1 MKAVVE
7 WNGDVA
13 FTGVT
18 ESGHRI
24 AMDGP
29 ADHGGRDL
37 GPRPTELVLVGLG
50 GCTSFDVV
58 HMLRKGRADVRG
70 CTTHIEAERAPAD
83 PKVFT
88 RIHIHFVVSGRALKE
103 AAVERAIRLS
113 ADKYCS
119 VSIML
124 AKTAEVTHS
133 FEIIDVES

>member
-1 MKAVVE
+1 MKVAVE
-7 WNGDVA
+7 WNGEVA
-13 FTGVT
+13 FTGAT
-18 ESGHRI
+18 ETGHKV

-29 ADHGGRDL
+29 PEHGGRNL
-37 GPRPTELVLVGLG
+37 GPRPTELVLMGLG

-58 HMLRKGRADVRG
+58 HVLRKGRADVRS
-70 CTTHIEAERAPAD
+70 CTTRIEADRAEED

-88 RIHIHFVVSGRALKE
+88 RIHVHFVISGRDLKE

-124 AKTAEVTHS
+124 AKTADISHS
-133 FEIIDVES
+133 FEIVDVK

>member
-1 MKAVVE
+1 MKVAVE

-13 FTGVT
+13 FTAT
-18 ESGHRI
+18 TDSGHRI

-29 ADHGGRDL
+29 EDHGGRNR
-37 GPRPTELVLVGLG
+37 GPRPTELVLAGMG

-58 HMLRKGRADVRG
+58 HVLRKGRAHVHSCIAR
-70 CTTHIEAERAPAD
+70 IEADRAEED

-88 RIHIHFVVSGRALKE
+88 RIHVHFVVSGHDLKE
-103 AAVERAIRLS
+103 ATVERAIRLS

-124 AKTAEVTHS
+124 AKTAEISHS
-133 FEIIDVES
+133 FEIVDVE

>member
-1 MKAVVE
+1 MKVAVE
-7 WNGDVA
+7 WEGEVA
-13 FTGVT
+13 FTGLT
-18 ESGHRI
+18 ESGHKI

-29 ADHGGRDL
+29 SEHGGGNR

-58 HMLRKGRADVRG
+58 HVLRKGRADVRA
-70 CTTHIEAERAPAD
+70 CTARIEAERAEED

-88 RIHIHFVVSGRALKE
+88 RIHVHFVVSGRDLKE
-103 AAVERAIRLS
+103 ATVERAIRLS

-124 AKTAEVTHS
+124 AKTADISHS
-133 FEIIDVES
+133 FEIVDVE

>member
-1 MKAVVE
+1 MKVAVE
-7 WNGDVA
+7 WDGEVA
-13 FTGVT
+13 FTGAT
-18 ESGHRI
+18 ESGHQI

-29 ADHGGRDL
+29 SEHGGRNR

-58 HMLRKGRADVRG
+58 HVLRKGRADVRG
-70 CTTHIEAERAPAD
+70 CTARIEAERAEED

-88 RIHIHFVVSGRALKE
+88 RIHVHFVVSGRDLKE
-103 AAVERAIRLS
+103 ATVERAIRLS

-124 AKTAEVTHS
+124 AKTADISHS
-133 FEIIDVES
+133 FEIVDVE

>member
-1 MKAVVE
+1 MKVAVE
-7 WNGDVA
+7 WDGEVA
-13 FTGVT
+13 FTGAT
-18 ESGHRI
+18 ESGHKV

-29 ADHGGRDL
+29 SEHGGRNR

-58 HMLRKGRADVRG
+58 HVLRKGRADVHG
-70 CTTHIEAERAPAD
+70 CTVRIEAERAEED

-88 RIHIHFVVSGRALKE
+88 RIHVHFVVSGRDLKE
-103 AAVERAIRLS
+103 ATVERAIRLS

-124 AKTAEVTHS
+124 AKTADISHS
-133 FEIIDVES
+133 FEIVDVE

>member
-1 MKAVVE
+1 MKVAVE
-7 WNGDVA
+7 WEGDVA

-18 ESGHRI
+18 ESGHKI

-29 ADHGGRDL
+29 AEHGGGNR

-58 HMLRKGRADVRG
+58 HVLRKGRADVRA
-70 CTTHIEAERAPAD
+70 CTTRVDAERAEED

-88 RIHIHFVVSGRALKE
+88 RIHVHFVVSGRGLKE
-103 AAVERAIRLS
+103 ATVERAIRLS

-124 AKTAEVTHS
+124 AKTADISHS
-133 FEIIDVES
+133 FEIVDVE

>member
-7 WNGDVA
+7 WNGEVA
-13 FTGVT
+13 FTGMT
-18 ESGHRI
+18 ESGHKV

-29 ADHGGRDL
+29 ADHGGRNL
-37 GPRPTELVLVGLG
+37 GPRPTELVLVGMG

-58 HMLRKGRADVRG
+58 HVLRKGRADVRS
-70 CTTHIEAERAPAD
+70 CVARIEADRAEED

-88 RIHIHFVVSGRALKE
+88 RIHVHFVVSGRDLKE

-124 AKTAEVTHS
+124 GKTAEISHS
-133 FEIIDVES
+133 FEIIDVD

>member
-1 MKAVVE
+1 MKVAVE
-7 WNGDVA
+7 WEGEVA
-13 FTGVT
+13 FTGLT
-18 ESGHRI
+18 ESGHKI

-29 ADHGGRDL
+29 SEHGGGNR

-58 HMLRKGRADVRG
+58 QVLRKGRADVRA
-70 CTTHIEAERAPAD
+70 CTARIEAERAEED

-88 RIHIHFVVSGRALKE
+88 RIHVHFVVSGRDLKE
-103 AAVERAIRLS
+103 ATVERAIRLS

-124 AKTAEVTHS
+124 AKTADISHS
-133 FEIIDVES
+133 FEIVDVE

>member
-1 MKAVVE
+1 MKVAVE
-7 WNGDVA
+7 WEGEVA
-13 FTGVT
+13 FTGLT
-18 ESGHRI
+18 ESGHKI

-29 ADHGGRDL
+29 SEHGGGNR

-58 HMLRKGRADVRG
+58 HVLRKGRADVRA
-70 CTTHIEAERAPAD
+70 CTACIEAERAGED

-88 RIHIHFVVSGRALKE
+88 RIHVHFVVSGRDLKE
-103 AAVERAIRLS
+103 ATVERAIRLS

-124 AKTAEVTHS
+124 AKTADISHS
-133 FEIIDVES
+133 FEIVDVE

>member
-1 MKAVVE
+1 MKVEVE
-7 WNGDVA
+7 WDGEVA
-13 FTGVT
+13 FTGTT
-18 ESGHRI
+18 ESGHKV

-29 ADHGGRDL
+29 ADHGGRNL
-37 GPRPTELVLVGLG
+37 GPRPTELILVGMG

-58 HMLRKGRADVRG
+58 HVLRKGRADVRA
-70 CTTHIEAERAPAD
+70 CTARIEADRAEED

-88 RIHIHFVVSGRALKE
+88 RIHVHFVVSGRDLKE

-124 AKTAEVTHS
+124 GKTAEISHS
-133 FEIIDVES
+133 FEILDVE

>member
-1 MKAVVE
+1 MKVAVE
-7 WNGDVA
+7 WEGEVA
-13 FTGVT
+13 FTGLT
-18 ESGHRI
+18 ESGHKI

-29 ADHGGRDL
+29 SEHGGGNR

-58 HMLRKGRADVRG
+58 NVLRKGRADVRA
-70 CTTHIEAERAPAD
+70 CTARIEAERAEED

-88 RIHIHFVVSGRALKE
+88 RIHVHFVVSGRDLKE
-103 AAVERAIRLS
+103 ATVERAIRLS

-124 AKTAEVTHS
+124 AKTADISHS
-133 FEIIDVES
+133 FEIVDVE

>member
-7 WNGDVA
+7 WDGGAA
-13 FTGVT
+13 FTATT

-29 ADHGGRDL
+29 PDHGGRNL
-37 GPRPTELVLVGLG
+37 GPRPTELVLAGMG

-58 HMLRKGRADVRG
+58 HILRKGRADVRA
-70 CTTHIEAERAPAD
+70 CSARIEAERAAED

-88 RIHIHFVVSGRALKE
+88 RMHVHFVVSGRELKE

-113 ADKYCS
+113 AEKYCS

-124 AKTAEVTHS
+124 GKTAEISHS
-133 FEIIDVES
+133 FEIVDVE

>member
-7 WNGDVA
+7 WDGGAA
-13 FTGVT
+13 FTATT

-29 ADHGGRDL
+29 PDHGGRNL
-37 GPRPTELVLVGLG
+37 GPRPTELVLAGMG

-58 HMLRKGRADVRG
+58 HILRKGRADVRA
-70 CTTHIEAERAPAD
+70 CSARIEAERAGED

-88 RIHIHFVVSGRALKE
+88 RMHVHFVVSGRELKE

-113 ADKYCS
+113 AEKYCS

-124 AKTAEVTHS
+124 GKTAEISHS
-133 FEIIDVES
+133 FEIVDVE